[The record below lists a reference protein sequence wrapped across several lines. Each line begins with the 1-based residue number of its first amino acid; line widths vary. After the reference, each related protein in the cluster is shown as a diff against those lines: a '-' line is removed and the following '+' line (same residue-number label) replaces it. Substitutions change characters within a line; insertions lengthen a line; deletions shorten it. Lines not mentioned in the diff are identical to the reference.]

1 MKKLIGMLS
10 LFVLLASGIA
20 AMTYL
25 WRYAAPTYD
34 GDADVTDLYEN
45 PDDYKVDGAQGIAEI
60 IVDTDLEKTK
70 AVNDV
75 AAVVF
80 DYRGYDTIGESFIL
94 LAAICGSFVIIR
106 MIRKND
112 AEGGERR
119 EV

>member
-1 MKKLIGMLS
+1 MVARGNGHVQVGAGVRACERAQPGC
-10 LFVLLASGIA
+10 VLVPHGQ
-20 AMTYL
+20 
-25 WRYAAPTYD
+25 
-34 GDADVTDLYEN
+34 
-45 PDDYKVDGAQGIAEI
+45 VDGAQGIAEI